1 MPLYKVQ
8 EDGQALSKIDRQE
21 FANEAELHTLI
32 EYNLQV
38 LLGVRFIAG
47 EYPIPNGRIDT
58 LGLDEDGIPV
68 IIEYKWKRDLSAI
81 IQGLFYLDWI
91 MQNRRPFESIVK
103 DKLGKDVD
111 VNWSTQPRLL
121 IIAQDFDVKEL
132 AAINQMAP
140 RIELIKYSFYC
151 GLFNIE
157 GVNILEGKATQQKP
171 GDGQDIKN
179 ETGPLLDKLSNR
191 CNEEIRILFTV
202 LRERI
207 LTLSDSVWEKVFPTY
222 ADYRTISTFASIN
235 VQKARLKIFIK
246 MGDKQ
251 IDDPNNLCQPIP
263 EKWGYGYLNK
273 QFFISS
279 SDKIEDA
286 MHLITQAYHF
296 VSG

>member
-8 EDGQALSKIDRQE
+8 EDGQKLSKIDRQE
-21 FANEAELHTLI
+21 FANEAKLHTLV
-32 EYNLQV
+32 EHNLQS

-58 LGLDEDGIPV
+58 IGLDEDGIPV

-81 IQGLFYLDWI
+81 IQGLFYLDWV

-103 DKLGKDVD
+103 DKLGRDVG

-140 RIELIKYSFYC
+140 RIELIKYSLYR

-157 GVNILEGKATQQKP
+157 GVNILEGKTTRHKP
-171 GDGQDIKN
+171 GEGQDTQN

-191 CNEEIRILFTV
+191 GNEEVRILFTE

-207 LTLSDSVWEKVFPTY
+207 LALSDSVWEKVFPSY
-222 ADYRTISTFASIN
+222 ADYRTISTFASVN

-246 MGDKQ
+246 MGERQ
-251 IDDPNNLCQPIP
+251 IDDPNNLCQLIP
-263 EKWGYGYLNK
+263 EKWGYGYMNK
-273 QFFISS
+273 QFVISS

-286 MHLITQAYHF
+286 MHLIAQAYDF